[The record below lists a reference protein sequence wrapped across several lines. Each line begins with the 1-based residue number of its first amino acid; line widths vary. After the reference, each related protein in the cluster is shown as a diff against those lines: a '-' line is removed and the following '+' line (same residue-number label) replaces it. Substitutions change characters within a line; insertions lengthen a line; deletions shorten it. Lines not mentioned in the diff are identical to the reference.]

1 MYVVYPHKS
10 NREVGQ
16 HLRDSL
22 EDLLLQHQV
31 DATISGHV
39 HSYYR
44 TCVVA
49 DNECV
54 DGAEDNGV
62 QHGGAAPQQQQQQR
76 RLFGFGPVAVGTTS
90 DKQGSSSSSSSS
102 SKAKGVRI
110 SRSGGGDQH
119 GVVHFVIGSAGHKLS
134 RIDGGQED
142 WCAHKLQEF
151 GYGRFQVLSDTQMQV
166 QFIGSEDGEVLDEVM
181 VQASAARQ
189 QACKARGQ
197 SQVAAA

>member
-22 EDLLLQHQV
+22 EDLLLQHHV

-44 TCVVA
+44 SCAVA

-54 DGAEDNGV
+54 DGEHYS
-62 QHGGAAPQQQQQQR
+62 QQTTTQQQQQQQEQQQRR
-76 RLFGFGPVAVGTTS
+76 RLFGFGAACQGPNCG
-90 DKQGSSSSSSSS
+90 KQQSSSSS
-102 SKAKGVRI
+102 SKREGLQM
-110 SRSGGGDQH
+110 SRSGGGKDH

-166 QFIGSEDGEVLDEVM
+166 QFVGSEEGQVLDEVL
-181 VQASAARQ
+181 VEASAARQ
-189 QACKARGQ
+189 QACKARVQ
-197 SQVAAA
+197 SRAPAA